1 MKTMNLA
8 KLSLMIVLA
17 LGLAAIALAQAK
29 PVDQKVSKPATKPA
43 DKAKPAPKGA
53 EDLLDLN
60 TATRDQLVALPGVG
74 DVYADK
80 IIAGR
85 PYKMKSDLL
94 SRKIVPAATYKKFS
108 AKVIAKQ
115 K

>member
-1 MKTMNLA
+1 MKNR
-8 KLSLMIVLA
+8 SLVKVLILVVLA
-17 LGLAAIALAQAK
+17 VGMAALATAQ
-29 PVDQKVSKPATKPA
+29 SKPADP
-43 DKAKPAPKGA
+43 KAKPAAKAAAKAP

-60 TATRDQLVALPGVG
+60 TCTRDQLVALPGVG
-74 DVYADK
+74 DAYADK

-85 PYKMKSDLL
+85 PYKMKSELV
-94 SRKIVPAATYKKFS
+94 SKKIVPAATYKKFS